1 MLTIFH
7 LRKLYKDFTK
17 TNIEALRVHR
27 LFSIAVKTEKQ
38 VENSSY
44 SSAYLNIKQ
53 RKKRKKEKCE
63 LNTKRFV
70 VPCLLHFLFY
80 ICLHPQDCEDLL
92 SITPPQSVKIQ
103 QYIRHLETEGIARVK
118 MYMIITTAYLIFWAP
133 LFLVNPF
140 SAPALRL

>member
-1 MLTIFH
+1 M
-7 LRKLYKDFTK
+7 RCEEK
-17 TNIEALRVHR
+17 TRQRMRNVAPIC
-27 LFSIAVKTEKQ
+27 
-38 VENSSY
+38 NSW
-44 SSAYLNIKQ
+44 
-53 RKKRKKEKCE
+53 
-63 LNTKRFV
+63 
-70 VPCLLHFLFY
+70 
-80 ICLHPQDCEDLL
+80 QDCEDLL